1 MPPSKHA
8 VLGASSAER
17 WLNCTASVKA
27 SLDIPSKT
35 SSYAE
40 EGTVAHELCELYARL
55 ALGMPTE
62 LREREIKKSEYYNTE
77 MMECANTYK
86 DYILERMGHY
96 IDPFIDFEVRVDYSH
111 IAPEGFG
118 TSDAV
123 IIGTDRETN
132 ELCVE
137 IIDYKHGKGVPKY
150 APGNPQMR
158 LYALGA
164 AAKYSF
170 IYGDFEKVRMTI
182 FQPRLDSVSFDE
194 MLMDELNK
202 WANDIVRPAAKAAFT
217 GEGSTFKQ
225 GSWCRFC
232 PIKAT
237 CRERA
242 GYYTS
247 IEDDFKDITT
257 QEYRSPDTLSDDEI
271 GHILERLGSIKNYIT
286 DVEEYVFA
294 KILGGEPV
302 AGWKIVEGRSIR
314 VFNDMDGAFEAVKK
328 EGFDEAL
335 LYERKPLSLSALEKL
350 VGKKRFN
357 EICGNYIDKP
367 AGKPTLAPESDKRP
381 AMDQAADD
389 FKDIEA

>member
-1 MPPSKHA
+1 MPPLEHA
-8 VLGASSAER
+8 ILGASSAER
-17 WLNCTASVKA
+17 WINCTASVRA
-27 SLDIPSKT
+27 SRDVPDK
-35 SSYAE
+35 SSPYAE

-55 ALGMPTE
+55 ALKMPTE
-62 LREREIKKSEYYNTE
+62 LRERKIKESKYYNAE
-77 MMECANTYK
+77 MMECANSYK
-86 DYILERMGHY
+86 DYILERLGHY
-96 IDPFIDFEVRVDYSH
+96 IEPFVDFEVRVDYSH
-111 IAPEGFG
+111 VAPDGFG

-132 ELCVE
+132 ELCIE

-170 IYGDFEKVRMTI
+170 IYGEFQKVRMTI

-194 MLMDELNK
+194 MIMSDLDK
-202 WANDIVRPAAKAAFT
+202 WACGIVRPAAEAAFT
-217 GEGSTFKQ
+217 GEGATFKQ
-225 GSWCRFC
+225 GGWCQFC

-247 IEDDFKDITT
+247 IEDDFKDAITK
-257 QEYRSPDTLSDDEI
+257 EYRSPDTLSDDEI
-271 GHILERLGSIKNYIT
+271 GRVLERLGSIKNYIT
-286 DVEEYVFA
+286 DVEEYVFT
-294 KILGGEPV
+294 KIMSGEPV
-302 AGWKIVEGRSIR
+302 AGWKIVEGRSTR
-314 VFNDMDGAFEAVKK
+314 VFSDMDAAFDAVEAA
-328 EGFDEAL
+328 GFDEAL

-350 VGKKRFN
+350 VGKKRFG
-357 EICGNYIDKP
+357 EICSDYIDKP

-381 AMDQAADD
+381 AMDTATED
-389 FKDIEA
+389 FKNIEA

>member
-1 MPPSKHA
+1 M
-8 VLGASSAER
+8 
-17 WLNCTASVKA
+17 
-27 SLDIPSKT
+27 
-35 SSYAE
+35 
-40 EGTVAHELCELYARL
+40 
-55 ALGMPTE
+55 
-62 LREREIKKSEYYNTE
+62 
-77 MMECANTYK
+77 
-86 DYILERMGHY
+86 
-96 IDPFIDFEVRVDYSH
+96 
-111 IAPEGFG
+111 
-118 TSDAV
+118 
-123 IIGTDRETN
+123 
-132 ELCVE
+132 
-137 IIDYKHGKGVPKY
+137 
-150 APGNPQMR
+150 
-158 LYALGA
+158 
-164 AAKYSF
+164 
-170 IYGDFEKVRMTI
+170 
-182 FQPRLDSVSFDE
+182 SFDE
-194 MLMDELNK
+194 IAMDELNK
-202 WANDIVRPAAKAAFT
+202 WADDIVRPAAKAAFT

-242 GYYTS
+242 GDYTP
-247 IEDDFKDITT
+247 IEDDFKDVTT
-257 QEYRSPDTLSDDEI
+257 QEYRSPDTLSDDEV

-302 AGWKIVEGRSIR
+302 TGWKIVEGRSIR

-357 EICGNYIDKP
+357 EICGSYIDKP